1 METTAQEFMTALRNL
16 GSYLVFACLALTA
29 PQQALADPPQQAAA
43 DAYTNLAP
51 SVVAWGGISS
61 LTAVLDMVTAA
72 GPQLGLPPA
81 DPASPKGSWWQ
92 QAETSA
98 KAMGI
103 SNLSWL
109 RRDQPIRFFLQDE
122 GGPPAVAA
130 GVVLLP
136 MTSQAAVLQALAG
149 AQVGAEGHAAIFI
162 PTDTDLHLYL
172 DFLPDQLAVTFET
185 SRWQRAAPVASGP
198 LGKAAVPG
206 LFSAGISVANLAALR
221 PKELQKLKDAL
232 RDPKGLPKSAQ
243 LGATQYS
250 AVIKQIAEELDTFE
264 LVIGG
269 DKTSLQVGFRV
280 RGRPSTAMAKALQ
293 AGAGRS
299 IEPLARL
306 LPAKSY
312 FAAASDV
319 DPQPGLAQLPASF
332 AILDTALKIPKRQ
345 KVGVQKQFT
354 ALAQGLTGQVALG
367 LYPDG
372 DSALGLLTLVGA
384 KDPAV
389 FRREAAR
396 FAGQLVLLLMDIEA
410 QKTAAFKDKLVKN
423 PEKAKLEA
431 LARKGLAKGTLK
443 PLVDAIQP
451 KAQQAGVNIAQVE
464 SNERG
469 LACDALV
476 ISFDWA
482 KLRGD
487 SAKDLSMG
495 PAVLG
500 KGLTFAACSTDKF
513 VVLAIGPSALDHARR
528 VADNRPGGLG
538 EQPGYRAALAQAV
551 AQPSSLMLV
560 DPLEALVTFQGM
572 ITDAGLRA
580 NWLDALAGALPLS
593 ASYGLIGSAGEYRLV
608 LPFSLLAAMRK
619 GFKLAAEPSAPMDST
634 DVTPEPLPE
643 GGQEE
648 PSDKK
653 ADDPRSK
660 PKATLP

>member
-1 METTAQEFMTALRNL
+1 METTAQELMKALRNL
-16 GSYLVFACLALTA
+16 GSYLVLACLVVAA
-29 PQQALADPPQQAAA
+29 PQPALADPPQQAAA
-43 DAYTNLAP
+43 DAYANLAP

-72 GPQLGLPPA
+72 GPQLGLPTA
-81 DPASPKGSWWQ
+81 DPASPKGGWWQ

-98 KAMGI
+98 KTMGI

-122 GGPPAVAA
+122 GGPPGVAA

-136 MTSQAAVLQALAG
+136 MTNQAAVLQALAG
-149 AQVGAEGHAAIFI
+149 AQLGAEGHAAIFI

-221 PKELQKLKDAL
+221 PKELQKLKEAL
-232 RDPKGLPKSAQ
+232 RDPSSLPKSAQ
-243 LGATQYS
+243 AGATQY
-250 AVIKQIAEELDTFE
+250 AELARQIAEELDTFE

-280 RGRPSTAMAKALQ
+280 RGRPNTAMAKSLQ

-319 DPQPGLAQLPASF
+319 DPQPGLAQLATSF
-332 AILDTALKIPKRQ
+332 AVLDGALEIPKRQ
-345 KVGVQKQFT
+345 KAGVQKKVT
-354 ALAQGLTGQVALG
+354 ALAQGLTGQAALG

-372 DSALGLLTLVGA
+372 DSAVGLLALVGA
-384 KDPAV
+384 KNPAS
-389 FRREAAR
+389 FRKEAALL
-396 FAGQLVLLLMDIEA
+396 AGQLALLAMDKHA
-410 QKTAAFKDKLVKN
+410 ARTAEGRGKPAKD
-423 PEKAKLEA
+423 PQKAKFEA
-431 LARKGLAKGTLK
+431 LARKGLAKGSLK

-469 LACDALV
+469 LACDALA

-487 SAKDLSMG
+487 SATDLAMG

-500 KGLTFAACSTDKF
+500 KGLTLAACSSASF
-513 VVLAIGPSALDHARR
+513 MLIAIGPSALDHARR
-528 VADNRPGGLG
+528 VADNRPGGLA
-538 EQPGYRAALAQAV
+538 EQAGYRAALAHAV
-551 AQPSSLMLV
+551 AQPSSLLIL
-560 DPLEALVTFQGM
+560 DPLEALATFQAAVQ
-572 ITDAGLRA
+572 DAALRA
-580 NWLDALAGALPLS
+580 KWLEALAGALPLS
-593 ASYGLIGSAGEYRLV
+593 ASYGLAGSAGEYRLD

-619 GFKLAAEPSAPMDST
+619 GFKLVAEPSGPIEPEE
-634 DVTPEPLPE
+634 VVPEPLPE
-643 GGQEE
+643 GAQDQPQG
-648 PSDKK
+648 KK
-653 ADDPRSK
+653 GAAPRPKSK
-660 PKATLP
+660 PVGR

>member
-1 METTAQEFMTALRNL
+1 METTAREFMKALRNL
-16 GSYLVFACLALTA
+16 GSYLVFACLGLTA
-29 PQQALADPPQQAAA
+29 PQPALADPPQQAAA
-43 DAYTNLAP
+43 DAYANLAP

-98 KAMGI
+98 KTMGI

-122 GGPPAVAA
+122 GGPPGVAA

-136 MTSQAAVLQALAG
+136 MTNQAAVLQALAG
-149 AQVGAEGHAAIFI
+149 AQLGAEGHAAIFT
-162 PTDTDLHLYL
+162 PTDTDLRLYL

-206 LFSAGISVANLAALR
+206 LISLGISMANLAALR

-250 AVIKQIAEELDTFE
+250 AVIKQMAEELDTFE

-269 DKTSLQVGFRV
+269 DKTSLQLGFRV
-280 RGRPSTAMAKALQ
+280 RGRPGTAMAKALR
-293 AGAGRS
+293 AGEGRS

-312 FAAASDV
+312 FSAVSDM
-319 DPQPGLAQLPASF
+319 DPQPGLAQLPTSYAV
-332 AILDTALKIPKRQ
+332 LDGALEIPKRQ
-345 KVGVQKQFT
+345 KAGLQKQFA
-354 ALAQGLTGQVALG
+354 ALAQGFTGQVALG
-367 LYPDG
+367 FYPDG
-372 DSALGLLTLVGA
+372 DSALGMLTLVGA
-384 KDPAV
+384 KDPAS
-389 FRREAAR
+389 FRRDAAR
-396 FAGQLVLLLMDIEA
+396 FAGQLALLLMDKEA
-410 QKTAAFKDKLVKN
+410 QKHGPSKGKPVKD
-423 PEKAKLEA
+423 PEKAKFEA
-431 LARKGLAKGTLK
+431 LARKGLAKGSLK
-443 PLVDAIQP
+443 PLVEAIQP
-451 KAQQAGVNIAQVE
+451 KAQQAGVAIAQVE

-476 ISFDWA
+476 ISFDWP
-482 KLRGD
+482 KLRSD
-487 SAKDLSMG
+487 SAGELAMG

-500 KGLTFAACSTDKF
+500 KGLTLAACSTASF
-513 VVLAIGPSALDHARR
+513 VVLAIGPGALDHARR
-528 VADNRPGGLG
+528 VADNRPGGLA
-538 EQPGYRAALAQAV
+538 EQPNFRAALAHAV
-551 AQPSSLMLV
+551 AQPSSLLIL
-560 DPLEALVTFQGM
+560 DPLEALAAFQAAVQ
-572 ITDAGLRA
+572 DAALRA
-580 NWLDALAGALPLS
+580 KWLEVLAGALPLS
-593 ASYGLIGSAGEYRLV
+593 ASYGLTGSAGEYRLD

-619 GFKLAAEPSAPMDST
+619 GFKLIAEPSVTMDST
-634 DVTPEPLPE
+634 DATPETLPE
-643 GGQEE
+643 RTQEE
-648 PSDKK
+648 PKDEKG
-653 ADDPRSK
+653 AAPRSESK
-660 PKATLP
+660 PAGR

>member
-1 METTAQEFMTALRNL
+1 METTAREFMKALRNL
-16 GSYLVFACLALTA
+16 GSYLVLACLALTA
-29 PQQALADPPQQAAA
+29 PQPALADPPQQAAA

-81 DPASPKGSWWQ
+81 DPASPKGGWWQ

-98 KAMGI
+98 KTMGI

-122 GGPPAVAA
+122 GGAPGVAA

-136 MTSQAAVLQALAG
+136 MTNQAAVLQALAG
-149 AQVGAEGHAAIFI
+149 AQLGAEGHAAIFI

-250 AVIKQIAEELDTFE
+250 AVIKQMAEELDTFE

-280 RGRPSTAMAKALQ
+280 RGRPNTAMAKALQ

-319 DPQPGLAQLPASF
+319 DPQPGLAQLPTSLAV
-332 AILDTALKIPKRQ
+332 LDGALEIPKRQ
-345 KVGVQKQFT
+345 KAAVLKQLT
-354 ALAQGLTGQVALG
+354 ALAQGLTGQAALG

-372 DSALGLLTLVGA
+372 DSAVGMLTLVGA
-384 KDPAV
+384 KDPLS
-389 FRREAAR
+389 FRRDAAR
-396 FAGQLVLLLMDIEA
+396 FAGQLALMLMDKEA
-410 QKTAAFKDKLVKN
+410 QKHGGSKGKQAKD

-431 LARKGLAKGTLK
+431 LARKGLAKGSLK

-469 LACDALV
+469 LACDALA

-487 SAKDLSMG
+487 SATDLAIG

-500 KGLTFAACSTDKF
+500 KGLTLAACSTARF
-513 VVLAIGPSALDHARR
+513 VVIAVGPTALDQARR
-528 VADNRPGGLG
+528 VADDRPGGLS
-538 EQPGYRAALAQAV
+538 EQPGYRAALAHAV
-551 AQPSSLMLV
+551 AQPSSLLIL
-560 DPLEALVTFQGM
+560 DPLEAFVTFQAAVQ
-572 ITDAGLRA
+572 DAALRSK
-580 NWLDALAGALPLS
+580 WLEALAGALPLS
-593 ASYGLIGSAGEYRLV
+593 ASYGLSGSAGEYRLV
-608 LPFSLLAAMRK
+608 LPFSLMAALRK
-619 GFKLAAEPSAPMDST
+619 GFKVIAEGQA
-634 DVTPEPLPE
+634 TPDAEEPLPSPLPQ
-643 GGQEE
+643 GPEE
-648 PSDKK
+648 SAGERGSAP
-653 ADDPRSK
+653 PSK
-660 PKATLP
+660 PDAKHK

>member
-1 METTAQEFMTALRNL
+1 METTARELMAVLRKL
-16 GSYLVFACLALTA
+16 GYCLVFTCLALMA
-29 PQQALADPPQQAAA
+29 PLPALADPPAPPAAE
-43 DAYTNLAP
+43 AYTGLAP

-61 LTAVLDMVTAA
+61 LTALLDMVTAA

-81 DPASPKGSWWQ
+81 DPASPKGGWWQ

-98 KAMGI
+98 KTLGI

-122 GGPPAVAA
+122 GGPPGVAA

-136 MTSQAAVLQALAG
+136 MTNQAAVLQALAG
-149 AQVGAEGHAAIFI
+149 AQLGAEGHAAIFI

-198 LGKAAVPG
+198 LGKAAMPG
-206 LFSAGISVANLAALR
+206 LFSVGISVANLAALR
-221 PKELQKLKDAL
+221 PKELQKLKEAL
-232 RDPKGLPKSAQ
+232 RDPSRLPKSARAA
-243 LGATQYS
+243 ATQY
-250 AVIKQIAEELDTFE
+250 AELARQIAEELDTFE

-269 DKTSLQVGFRV
+269 DKTSLQIGFRV
-280 RGRPSTAMAKALQ
+280 RGRPNTAMAKALR
-293 AGAGRS
+293 AGEGRS
-299 IEPLARL
+299 VDELARL

-312 FAAASDV
+312 LAAVSHV

-332 AILDTALKIPKRQ
+332 AVLDGALEIPKR
-345 KVGVQKQFT
+345 KKAGVQKQLT
-354 ALAQGLTGQVALG
+354 ALAQGLTGQAAIG

-372 DSALGLLTLVGA
+372 DSALGMLTLVGA
-384 KDPAV
+384 KDPLK
-389 FRREAAR
+389 FRQDAAR
-396 FAGQLVLLLMDIEA
+396 FAGQLALLLMDKEA
-410 QKTAAFKDKLVKN
+410 QKHGASKAKPAKD

-476 ISFDWA
+476 IAFDWA

-487 SAKDLSMG
+487 SAADLAMG

-500 KGLTFAACSTDKF
+500 KGLTLAACSTARF
-513 VVLAIGPSALDHARR
+513 VVIAIGPTALDHARR
-528 VADNRPGGLG
+528 VADDRPGGLS
-538 EQPGYRAALAQAV
+538 EQPGYLAALAQAV
-551 AQPSSLMLV
+551 AQPSSLMLL
-560 DPLEALVTFQGM
+560 DPLEALVSFQALM
-572 ITDAGLRA
+572 TDPGLRGK
-580 NWLDALAGALPLS
+580 WLEALTGALPLS
-593 ASYGLIGSAGEYRLV
+593 ASYGLTGSAGEYRLV
-608 LPFSLLAAMRK
+608 LPFNLLAALRK
-619 GFKLAAEPSAPMDST
+619 GFKLAAEPSEPMEPEE
-634 DVTPEPLPE
+634 VVPEPLPE
-643 GGQEE
+643 GAQDQPQG
-648 PSDKK
+648 KK
-653 ADDPRSK
+653 GAAPRPESK
-660 PKATLP
+660 PAGR